1 MIAQVIPIVK
11 LPVKANY
18 FDYLI
23 PPELSKT
30 LKSGCLV
37 TISFRNRDILGL
49 VYAIVENSSF
59 KNLKPIKKIEQIDFV
74 QPYQIKL
81 IPWFSEYYHVSWS
94 SSLKNFFPSKLKR
107 NIKINNYTPPKL
119 LSVHQSTGTKKIT
132 AKRKFY
138 VNRGINLVL
147 VENFFQNIDVIKQ
160 LIKRSDNLV
169 CFFPT
174 IGSLSSAYFNF
185 NKKIKENITVVT
197 GELNKTQYWNIWQN
211 VLLGKTKIIFTT
223 RRGIF
228 LPFPSKSTFLIS
240 QSENINHKQS
250 DLTPRYSVINVVL
263 KITELNKG
271 KAVLTSYF
279 PRIEHYTQAKLSRW
293 SLLNWQ
299 KSMSNLVF
307 IDLNFVQYQFSPLIN
322 ENLLNKLRKRKRIL
336 MYLNRKGDF
345 TVYKCKDCHYIAYCK
360 NCHNPLKYYQQ
371 SNKLKCHYCGLIE
384 SIPVHCPHCGGVNLK
399 GLGSGVKNIERIIK
413 QQFKNHKILRLDS
426 DFNESKIELD
436 NDFIILA
443 TDFIFNK
450 LDNLNFDQLVF
461 LNSDLDLLAYDF
473 RSLENFLQKY
483 TNLIRITSTNT
494 IIQTYK
500 LDHPVWNYLKNDYSY
515 FWKQEIKNR
524 KKYGYP
530 PYFKLLKLIYTNSD
544 KNKVEKNIKKL
555 YLDLLKFKN
564 FQISTPQKPIP
575 FKQHRKYYMYIL
587 VKYKKDINSLL
598 KNLPEDIFVDH
609 DPEMI

>member
-23 PPELSKT
+23 PEELSKT

-37 TISFRNRDILGL
+37 TISFRNRDVLGL
-49 VYAIVENSSF
+49 VYAIVDSSSF

-74 QPYQIKL
+74 KPYQIKL

-94 SSLKNFFPSKLKR
+94 SLLKNFFPSKLKR
-107 NIKINNYTPPKL
+107 KIKFNNYTPPKL
-119 LSVHQSTGTKKIT
+119 FLAQTNIELKKIPL
-132 AKRKFY
+132 KRKLY
-138 VNRGINLVL
+138 VNKGVNLVL

-174 IGSLSSAYFNF
+174 VESLSSAYFNF
-185 NKKIKENITVVT
+185 DERTRENITVVT
-197 GELNKTQYWNIWQN
+197 GELNKSQYWKIWQD
-211 VLLGKTKIIFTT
+211 VLLEKTKIIFTT

-228 LPFPSKSTFLIS
+228 LPFSSKSTFLIS

-279 PRIEHYTQAKLSRW
+279 PKIEHYTQAKLSRW

-299 KSMSNLVF
+299 KPISNLVF
-307 IDLNFVQYQFSPLIN
+307 IDLNSVQYQFSPLIN
-322 ENLLNKLRKRKRIL
+322 ENLLSKLQKRKRIL

-345 TVYKCKDCHYIAYCK
+345 TVYKCRDCHYIAYCK

-371 SNKLKCHYCGLIE
+371 ANKLKCHYCGLIE
-384 SIPVHCPHCGGVNLK
+384 PVPVYCPHCGGVDLK
-399 GLGSGVKNIERIIK
+399 GLGSGVKNIEKIIK
-413 QQFKNHKILRLDS
+413 QQFKSYEILRLDS
-426 DFNESKIELD
+426 DFDKSKIELN
-436 NDFIILA
+436 NDFIILG
-443 TDFIFNK
+443 TDFILNK
-450 LDNLNFDQLVF
+450 LDNINFDQLIF

-483 TNLIRITSTNT
+483 TNLIRITATNT

-500 LDHPVWNYLKNDYSY
+500 LDHPAWDYLKNDYSY

-530 PYFKLLKLIYTNSD
+530 PYFKLVKLIYADLD

-555 YLDLLKFKN
+555 YLDLLKLDD
-564 FQISTPQKPIP
+564 FQISTPQRPIP

-587 VKYKKDINSLL
+587 VKYKKNINSLL
-598 KNLPEDIFVDH
+598 KNLPEDVIVDH